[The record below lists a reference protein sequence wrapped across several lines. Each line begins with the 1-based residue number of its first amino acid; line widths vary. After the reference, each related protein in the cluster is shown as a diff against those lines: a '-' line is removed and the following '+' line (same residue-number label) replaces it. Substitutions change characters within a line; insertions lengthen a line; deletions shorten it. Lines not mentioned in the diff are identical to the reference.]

1 MAKKPTNII
10 MPLMGAKFD
19 YRPKETDWLSTGST
33 LLNLA
38 LSGHPERGFA
48 KGHYFWL
55 VGDSSSGKTF
65 LTMTCMAEAAINPN
79 FNDYRFIFD
88 NAEHGALMD
97 FGQYFGQGM
106 ASRIEPPRWQDGAPA
121 NSRTIEEFY
130 DNLYAAAQ
138 AGIPFIYL
146 LDSMDALN
154 SNYARKKAEE
164 GRKERQGGPKA
175 KGDYGDGKAKYNSG
189 NLRDAT
195 ADLRPTGSILIVI
208 SQTRDDIDAGPFDP
222 QQTHAGGRALK
233 FYAAAQLWS
242 SIGRKLVKTVKDK
255 ERQVGITCRV
265 QVKKNRLTGKEWGV
279 TFPILHA
286 LGIDDVAGCVEYL
299 VDEKHWKRDN
309 EGNIDASRDFEG
321 VKCRLHP
328 LCRWIEENKL
338 QPDLREIVAGVWA
351 KIEAACKP
359 ERQAR
364 YGEA

>member
-79 FNDYRFIFD
+79 FNGYRFIFD

-286 LGIDDVAGCVEYL
+286 LGMDDVAGCVEYL

-321 VKCRLHP
+321 VRCRLHP